1 MRFAIVN
8 LGCKVNKAESDTI
21 AANLIAKGHELVT
34 LEQADSIIVNTCT
47 VTGDAEKK
55 TRKAV
60 RRALRENQSAK
71 LYVTGCAVAIDPDF
85 YTALDSRI
93 EVIEKGALAQKLS
106 EHAMRIGKEF
116 PLRVSVKV
124 QDGCDHACTYCIVH
138 VARGKAWSRP
148 EGEIIAEVHA
158 LEAAGIREIVL
169 SGIDLGSYH
178 YKGDHLAELL
188 ARLLESTSNVR
199 FRVSSIE
206 PCSLSDRTIDLI
218 AQADG
223 RICRHLHIP
232 LQSGSSRVLSEMN
245 RPYDALYYQNLLDKL
260 YAAMPT
266 LSLSTDIIVGF
277 PGETEEEFEET
288 LALAKQA
295 RFSKI
300 HAFRYSMRH
309 GTPAAK
315 RPDQISAP
323 VKEARLRTLLELADE
338 LRFQNAR
345 ARIGS
350 TEEVL
355 VEAPGIGMSESYFKV
370 AVPEDIPQGVLLPLS
385 LTALDSSCIMRA
397 CKKN

>member
-1 MRFAIVN
+1 MRFHIVN

-21 AANLIAKGHELVT
+21 AANLIAEGHEPV
-34 LEQADSIIVNTCT
+34 QINKADAIIVNTCT

-60 RRALRENQSAK
+60 RRALRENQNAQ
-71 LYVTGCAVAIDPDF
+71 LYITGCAAAIDPEF
-85 YTALDSRI
+85 YRALDPRI
-93 EVIEKGALAQKLS
+93 QIVSKGSLSFSEQALRVG
-106 EHAMRIGKEF
+106 ENF

-148 EGEIIAEVHA
+148 EREIIDEVRA

-178 YKGDHLAELL
+178 DNGMHLADLL
-188 ARLLESTSNVR
+188 ERLLDKTRDVR
-199 FRVSSIE
+199 FRISSIE
-206 PCSLSDRTIDLI
+206 PCSLNDRTIDLI
-218 AQADG
+218 ANANG

-232 LQSGSSRVLSEMN
+232 LQSGSTKVLSEMH
-245 RPYDALYYQNLLDKL
+245 RPYDATYYQNLLDRL
-260 YAAMPT
+260 YSALPT

-277 PGETEEEFEET
+277 PGETEEEFAET
-288 LALAKQA
+288 LALARKA
-295 RFSKI
+295 HFSKI
-300 HAFRYSMRH
+300 HAFRYSMRA
-309 GTPAAK
+309 GTPAAARK
-315 RPDQISAP
+315 DQIDP
-323 VKEARLRTLLELADE
+323 KTKDTRLQTLLELADE
-338 LRFQNAR
+338 LRLQNAR
-345 ARIGS
+345 VRIGT

-370 AVPEDIPQGVLLPLS
+370 EVPPDLSPGVLLPLS
-385 LTALDSSCIMRA
+385 LTAVDSSCIMRA